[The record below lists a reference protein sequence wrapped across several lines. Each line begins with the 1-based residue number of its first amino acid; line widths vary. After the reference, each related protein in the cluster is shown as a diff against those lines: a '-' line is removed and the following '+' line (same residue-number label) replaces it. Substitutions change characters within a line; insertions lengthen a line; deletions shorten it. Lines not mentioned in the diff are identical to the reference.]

1 MPVLPIRDVARA
13 SAWPFACTGDRSITL
28 PSVTTALRHRQGLR
42 GAYHIYGMYNVLF
55 HVILFAYL
63 LASLFFWLSMGLR
76 QRWFFHLAHA
86 LLGCGFALQTLILG
100 YRLYVQTL
108 PWWGEMA
115 TSLGLLSWAIVVVYL
130 AALWRYRIAALG
142 SFVVPLAFLAAAA
155 AGVPVTAPVRL
166 PLAVQHVW
174 LGLHIILALLG
185 YAALTLMFCTG
196 VMYLIQEHQLKSKR
210 SGAWYHF
217 LPSLTLL
224 DELNAKALLLGF
236 PFLTQGIVT
245 GSVWANYTYGSYL
258 HWSLTSLPLLLA
270 WCIYALLLGGRQT
283 LGWQG
288 TKAAR
293 ATVGGFVVVLASY
306 FVHTL

>member
-1 MPVLPIRDVARA
+1 
-13 SAWPFACTGDRSITL
+13 
-28 PSVTTALRHRQGLR
+28 
-42 GAYHIYGMYNVLF
+42 MYNVLF

-76 QRWFFHLAHA
+76 QRWFFHLAHG

-100 YRLYVQTL
+100 YRLYVQTF

-115 TSLGLLSWAIVVVYL
+115 TSLGLLSWAIVAVYL
-130 AALWRYRIAALG
+130 AAVWRYRIAALG
-142 SFVVPLAFLAAAA
+142 SFIVPLAFLAAAA
-155 AGVPVTAPVRL
+155 AGVPVTTPVRL

-196 VMYLIQEHQLKSKR
+196 VMYLIQERQLKSKR
-210 SGAWYHF
+210 PGAWYHS

-236 PFLTQGIVT
+236 PFLTQGIIT
-245 GSVWANYTYGSYL
+245 GSVWAKYTYGSYL

-270 WCIYALLLGGRQT
+270 WFIYALLLGGRQT

>member
-1 MPVLPIRDVARA
+1 
-13 SAWPFACTGDRSITL
+13 
-28 PSVTTALRHRQGLR
+28 
-42 GAYHIYGMYNVLF
+42 MYNVLF

-76 QRWFFHLAHA
+76 QRWCLPLAHG
-86 LLGCGFALQTLILG
+86 LLGGGFALQTLLLG
-100 YRLYVQTL
+100 QRLYVQTL

-115 TSLGLLSWAIVVVYL
+115 TSLGLLSWAIVAVYL
-130 AALWRYRIAALG
+130 IAVWRYRIAALG
-142 SFVVPLAFLAAAA
+142 SFIVPLAFLAAAA
-155 AGVPVTAPVRL
+155 AGVPESTPIRL

-174 LGLHIILALLG
+174 LGLHILLALLG

-210 SGAWYHF
+210 SGTWYHS

-245 GSVWANYTYGSYL
+245 GSVWAKYTYGSYL

-270 WCIYALLLGGRQT
+270 WFIYALLLGGRQT

>member
-1 MPVLPIRDVARA
+1 L
-13 SAWPFACTGDRSITL
+13 
-28 PSVTTALRHRQGLR
+28 
-42 GAYHIYGMYNVLF
+42 
-55 HVILFAYL
+55 
-63 LASLFFWLSMGLR
+63 
-76 QRWFFHLAHA
+76 HLAHG
-86 LLGCGFALQTLILG
+86 LLGGGFALQTFILG
-100 YRLYVQTL
+100 HRLYVRTL

-115 TSLGLLSWAIVVVYL
+115 TSLGLLSWAIVVAYL
-130 AALWRYRIAALG
+130 AAVWRYRIAALG
-142 SFVVPLAFLAAAA
+142 SFIVPLAFLAAAA
-155 AGVPVTAPVRL
+155 AGVPVTTPVRL

-174 LGLHIILALLG
+174 LGLHIMLALLG

-196 VMYLIQEHQLKSKR
+196 VMYLIQERQLKSKR
-210 SGAWYHF
+210 PGAWYYS

-245 GSVWANYTYGSYL
+245 GSVWAKYTYGSYL

-270 WCIYALLLGGRQT
+270 WFIYALLLGGRQT

>member
-1 MPVLPIRDVARA
+1 
-13 SAWPFACTGDRSITL
+13 
-28 PSVTTALRHRQGLR
+28 
-42 GAYHIYGMYNVLF
+42 MYNVLF

-76 QRWFFHLAHA
+76 QRWFVHLAHA
-86 LLGCGFALQTLILG
+86 LLGCGLALQTLILG
-100 YRLYVQTL
+100 YRLSIRML

-130 AALWRYRIAALG
+130 VAVWRYRIEAMG
-142 SFVVPLAFLAAAA
+142 SFIVPLAFLAAAA
-155 AGVPVTAPVRL
+155 AGVPVTTPVRL

-174 LGLHIILALLG
+174 LGLHIVLALLG

-196 VMYLIQEHQLKSKR
+196 IMYLIQEHQLKSKR
-210 SGAWYHF
+210 AGAWYHS

-245 GSVWANYTYGSYL
+245 GSVWAKYTYGSYL

-270 WCIYALLLGGRQT
+270 WFIYALLLGGRQT

-293 ATVGGFVVVLASY
+293 ATVGGFVVVLVSY